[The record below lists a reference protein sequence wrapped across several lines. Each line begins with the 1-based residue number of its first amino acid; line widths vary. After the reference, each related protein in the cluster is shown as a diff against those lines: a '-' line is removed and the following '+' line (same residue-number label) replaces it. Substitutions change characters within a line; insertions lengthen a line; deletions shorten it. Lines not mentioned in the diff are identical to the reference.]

1 MKINEIIN
9 IFSKIAVHTCEYVP
23 TFTIACLLEVEVI
36 MKNGVKITVLCGEE
50 EHIDCS
56 TTSSGGYL
64 GIGDTLIKPI
74 CDIEEIHLKM
84 R

>member
-9 IFSKIAVHTCEYVP
+9 IFSEIAVHTCEYVP

-50 EHIDCS
+50 EFIDCS
-56 TTSSGGYL
+56 SESASGHL
-64 GIGDTLIKPI
+64 GIGDTLIEPI
-74 CDIEEIHLKM
+74 CDIEEIYLKI